1 MKTECRGHIY
11 KTVFLCLLL
20 AIAVFLAGCSNPEKA
35 KAEHVARGEA
45 YLKESKFQEASL
57 EFRNAIQIDD
67 NLVAAHWGL
76 ARAFEGL
83 ERGPE
88 MVDELR
94 KVVRLDKNKDNLEAR
109 VKLGN
114 YYLMGSSGRSDIIA
128 EAERLAKEVL
138 EKDPN
143 HIEGHILMGGV
154 LFNQNQKDQ
163 AFAELNNAIQLDPNR
178 VESYL
183 SLARF
188 YTVNKEPEKAEEL
201 YKKAIS
207 VNDNS
212 VVAHTEYGRFLVQS
226 KRDGEAEAQ
235 FRKAVDVG
243 PTDRSAR
250 FLLASYYLVNRQFD
264 KAEEAFKAMAALQP
278 DNPEGQTAL
287 GDFYASVGRF
297 DEAIKIYQDILA
309 KSPDYS
315 QGRYRLGELL
325 IRRGDMQGVNAQI
338 NELLKKDKGD
348 RQALLLRARVRLQSG
363 QDSELRKAIEDLTE
377 VLRQEP
383 NSRWG
388 LYYMTQAHMGLG
400 RTDQARTFAGELEK
414 NYPDDLQAKFVQLRL
429 TQASGDHKN
438 AVAMASDLLSRVDR
452 TAPNRQNTPQLLAE
466 IRQRT
471 YLTRGRSHIQL
482 NNFEGARQDFEAARQ
497 IAPNDPAVYNSQ
509 AMLALAENKT
519 EDAVRSFETA
529 VSVDAT
535 NYDALNGLITIFGRN
550 GELDKAHAR
559 VDQALN
565 AYPNVATLHYL
576 KAQAFGFQG
585 NAQGVEAELNKA
597 LELDPNYLAAY
608 FALGTLY
615 INTKQEDRAIAEYQK
630 IVEKRPESAVAY
642 TMIGMLQYQK
652 QNYDGA
658 IENYRKA
665 LEVEPNAIIA
675 ANNLAWLYASTGRGN
690 IDEALRLAQGVV
702 QKNPNMAGFVD
713 TLGFVLYKKNL
724 HTAAIEQFRKAIALN
739 EADARARNTPPSAAY
754 RYHLAMAL
762 RDKGER
768 EEAKREFEIAMR
780 FSEKAPFPE
789 LDEAK
794 KAAATF

>member
-1 MKTECRGHIY
+1 MKTECRGYIY
-11 KTVFLCLLL
+11 KTAFLCLLL
-20 AIAVFLAGCSNPEKA
+20 AVSLAGCANPEKA

-67 NLVAAHWGL
+67 NFIAAHWGL

-83 ERGPE
+83 ERVPE
-88 MVDELR
+88 MVDALR
-94 KVVRLDKNKDNLEAR
+94 KTVRLDKNKENLEAR

-114 YYLMGSSGRSDIIA
+114 YYIIGSGGRSDVIA
-128 EAERLAKEVL
+128 EAERLAKEIL
-138 EKDPN
+138 EKDPK

-154 LFNQNQKDQ
+154 LFNQNHKDE
-163 AFAELNNAIQLDPNR
+163 AFTELNHAVQLDPNR

-188 YTVNKEPEKAEEL
+188 HGVNKEPAKAEEL

-212 VVAHTEYGRFLVQS
+212 AVAHTEYGRFLVQFQ
-226 KRDGEAEAQ
+226 RDGEAEAQ
-235 FRKAVDVG
+235 FRKAVDVS
-243 PTDRSAR
+243 PNDRSAR
-250 FLLASYYLVNRQFD
+250 FLLASYYLVNKQFD

-278 DNPEGQTAL
+278 DKPEGQTAL

-297 DEAIKIYQDILA
+297 DEAIKIYQDIISKA
-309 KSPDYS
+309 PDYS

-338 NELLKKDKGD
+338 DELLKKDKND
-348 RQALLLRARVRLQSG
+348 RQALLLRARVRLQAG
-363 QDSELRKAIEDLTE
+363 QDGEFKKAIEDLNE
-377 VLRQEP
+377 VLKQEP

-388 LYYMTQAHMGLG
+388 LYYMTQANLALG
-400 RTDQARTFAGELEK
+400 RNDQARTFASELEK

-429 TQASGDHKN
+429 TQASGDHKGT
-438 AVAMASDLLSRVDR
+438 VAMGTDLLGRVNKV
-452 TAPNRQNTPQLLAE
+452 APGGQNTPQLLAE
-466 IRQRT
+466 VRHRT
-471 YLTRGRSHIQL
+471 HLARGRSLIQL
-482 NNFEGARQDFEAARQ
+482 QNFEGARQDFEIARQ
-497 IAPNDPAVYNSQ
+497 IAPNDPAVYNSL
-509 AMLALAENKT
+509 AMLSLAENKP
-519 EDAVRSFETA
+519 EDAIRSFEA
-529 VSVDAT
+529 ALSVDAT
-535 NYDALNGLITIFGRN
+535 NYDALNGLIALFARN
-550 GELDKAHAR
+550 REIEKAHAK
-559 VDQALN
+559 VDQALS

-576 KAQAFGFQG
+576 KAQAYGFQG
-585 NAQGVEAELNKA
+585 NAAGVEAELNKA
-597 LELDPNYLAAY
+597 LELDPNYLTAY

-630 IVEKRPESAVAY
+630 IIAKKPESAVPY
-642 TMIGMLQYQK
+642 TLVGMLEYQK
-652 QNYDGA
+652 QNHDAA

-665 LEVEPNAIIA
+665 LEVEPNSIIA
-675 ANNLAWLYASTGRGN
+675 ANNLAWIYASTGKGN

-702 QKNPNMAGFVD
+702 QKNPNMAGFID

-724 HTAAIEQFRKAIALN
+724 HAAAIEQFRKAIALN
-739 EADARARNTPPSAAY
+739 DAEARSRNAPPSAAY

-762 RDKGER
+762 RDKGEK
-768 EEAKREFEIAMR
+768 EEARREFDLAMR